1 MGYYCC
7 PYSMDKSI
15 FRKKTSTPSI
25 LTAARPT
32 VRSSDA
38 YNHQTQLNQPVH
50 REVKNIYIRT
60 YRLRMLGLTSSK
72 RNSNSKETHT
82 ADEATLDGKLQ
93 SQDLV
98 NVSSTNLKTESF
110 PTYFVITN
118 WSYLIN
124 IRPTSFRNE
133 VYSRLMPS
141 DAPRFCRKIS
151 RERDKD
157 VRRER
162 VRRLYKTEEEPIWR
176 SIITLGV
183 TVKQTRG

>member
-1 MGYYCC
+1 MREQERERKRREILRLFLFFRIT
-7 PYSMDKSI
+7 PFIFRDHFPI

-118 WSYLIN
+118 
-124 IRPTSFRNE
+124 
-133 VYSRLMPS
+133 
-141 DAPRFCRKIS
+141 
-151 RERDKD
+151 
-157 VRRER
+157 
-162 VRRLYKTEEEPIWR
+162 
-176 SIITLGV
+176 
-183 TVKQTRG
+183 